1 MTGTRVALIGLGMAS
16 KPHLEALQQL
26 AGKVEL
32 AGVFNRS
39 KPRAL
44 EVAETYG
51 VPVFDS
57 VEEIAA
63 DESIAAV
70 ILVTPPDQREAL
82 VRMFAAAGKHILTEK
97 PIERSS
103 EQASALVEICE
114 AAGVKFGVVFQNRFR
129 VSAQRLTSIMREGL
143 LGDIASVRVQVPWW
157 REQSYYDVPGRGSY
171 ARDGGG
177 VLISQAIHVMDLMLS
192 LTGPAESVQA
202 MCTTTPLHTLEAED
216 FAAGCLR
223 FVSGAV
229 GSIVATTAAY
239 PGGAET
245 LSIDG
250 TKGSATLE
258 AGRLMV
264 HYRDGS
270 SEELGETTGTGGGAD
285 PMAFPCDWHRDLIED
300 FVDSI
305 HSDSQPRISG
315 REGLRVHQL
324 IDALVA
330 SSRQGKL
337 VEVAAESAG

>member
-16 KPHLEALQQL
+16 KPHLEALRQL
-26 AGKVEL
+26 EGKVEI
-32 AGVFNRS
+32 AGVYNRS
-39 KPRAL
+39 QSRAQ
-44 EVAETYG
+44 EVAAQYG

-57 VEEIAA
+57 IDAIAA
-63 DESIAAV
+63 DTSVAAV
-70 ILVTPPDQREAL
+70 ILVTPPDQRETL
-82 VRMFAAAGKHILTEK
+82 VKTFAAAGKHILTEK

-103 EQASALVEICE
+103 EQATALVEICE
-114 AAGVKFGVVFQNRFR
+114 AAGVNFGVVFQHRFR
-129 VSAQRLTSIMREGL
+129 VGAQRLTAIMHDGL

-171 ARDGGG
+171 ERDGGG

-192 LTGPAESVQA
+192 LTGAAESVQA
-202 MCTTTPLHTLEAED
+202 MCATTPLHTLEAED
-216 FAAGCLR
+216 FAAGCIR
-223 FVSGAV
+223 FASGAV

-250 TKGSATLE
+250 TLGSATLE
-258 AGRLMV
+258 AGRLLV

-305 HSDSQPRISG
+305 HAGSQPRISG
-315 REGLRVHQL
+315 REGLRVHHL

-330 SSRQGKL
+330 SSRQGKQ
-337 VEVAAESAG
+337 VAVQAECAG

>member
-16 KPHLEALQQL
+16 KPHLEALRQL
-26 AGKVEL
+26 EGKVEI
-32 AGVFNRS
+32 AGVYNRS
-39 KPRAL
+39 QPRAQ
-44 EVAETYG
+44 EVAAQYG

-57 VEEIAA
+57 IDAIAA
-63 DESIAAV
+63 DTSVAAV

-82 VRMFAAAGKHILTEK
+82 VKTFAAAGKHILTEK

-103 EQASALVEICE
+103 EQATALVEICE
-114 AAGVKFGVVFQNRFR
+114 AAGVNFGVVFQHRFR
-129 VSAQRLTSIMREGL
+129 VGAQRLTAIMHDGL

-171 ARDGGG
+171 ERDGGG

-192 LTGPAESVQA
+192 LTGAAESVQA
-202 MCTTTPLHTLEAED
+202 MCATTPLHTLEAED
-216 FAAGCLR
+216 FAAGCIR
-223 FVSGAV
+223 FASGAV

-250 TKGSATLE
+250 TLGSATLE
-258 AGRLMV
+258 AGRLLV

-305 HSDSQPRISG
+305 HAGSQPRISG
-315 REGLRVHQL
+315 REGLRVHHL

-330 SSRQGKL
+330 SSRQGKQ
-337 VEVAAESAG
+337 VAVKAERAG